1 MPGGSSCYNVLS
13 MGGKMKEI
21 FQKRKFNS
29 LHKTMLKHKTNTK
42 EWRSG
47 KILLIQYCKIFK
59 YIMFI
64 TSYYPGAYVGD
75 IVFEGD
81 IPENKRG
88 RLKIFRNKRII
99 VLCIGS
105 GRQFDR
111 EFIAFKTV

>member
-1 MPGGSSCYNVLS
+1 
-13 MGGKMKEI
+13 
-21 FQKRKFNS
+21 
-29 LHKTMLKHKTNTK
+29 MLKHKTNTK

-47 KILLIQYCKIFK
+47 KILLIQYCKKFK

-105 GRQFDR
+105 GRQFNR